1 MKRGYDDFRR
11 PPYDLRVFR
20 LLDDLHTMQIDHS
33 NVSVAVSAILQFTV
47 DQNVD
52 QFVDDILEM
61 FHAHLLAEVLVVVE
75 LKKTSKRHAPSSVC
89 TGETYRI
96 DSCQNVPVR
105 FCHLMVRHRILISQM
120 FQLLNDGTHEIV
132 LVVQHQGAPRR
143 LQEFDYLL
151 KPLKKKNSTRGT
163 RTQKIYTNQQRR
175 VGVGRRNVINTAD

>member
-75 LKKTSKRHAPSSVC
+75 LKKQANVTHRHLF
-89 TGETYRI
+89 G
-96 DSCQNVPVR
+96 PVR
-105 FCHLMVRHRILISQM
+105 RTASIAVKM
-120 FQLLNDGTHEIV
+120 FLYVFAT
-132 LVVQHQGAPRR
+132 
-143 LQEFDYLL
+143 
-151 KPLKKKNSTRGT
+151 
-163 RTQKIYTNQQRR
+163 
-175 VGVGRRNVINTAD
+175 